1 MTDERKDVL
10 FKAALDW
17 VSEHAVNDEEL
28 YRALSE
34 TIGMTDDEI
43 HECGFDYL
51 DEYMDEDS
59 TPRMGGI

>member
-1 MTDERKDVL
+1 MNDKRKDEL
-10 FKAALDW
+10 FNAALEW
-17 VSEHAVNDEEL
+17 IAESAANDEEL
-28 YRALSE
+28 YRTLSE

-51 DEYMDEDS
+51 GEYMDEDS